1 MEVVEKKRLIP
12 EIRFAEFENNWKQ
25 TQIFEH
31 FEFKN
36 GLNKEKE
43 FFGKGTPIINFTDVY
58 HLTRLKKDDIKGKV
72 ILTDSE
78 LERFSISKGDVLFT
92 RTSETIHDIGMSA
105 SVIEEI
111 QDCVF
116 SGFVLRARPKNSNFS
131 PDFTSYLFSTFSVR
145 KEIIRKSSMT
155 TRALTSG
162 TLLNQVYFNF
172 PTIPE
177 QQKIAAF
184 LSAVDEKIQ
193 QLRQKKAL
201 LEKYKKG
208 VMQKLFP
215 KKAGDAPELRFK
227 KPNGSNYPDW
237 QEKKLGEVCQKIS
250 SGKSKNSEK
259 REVPLY
265 GSTGLIGYCDEI
277 THNGTFILIARV
289 GANAG
294 TINIVNGQFGVSD
307 NTLVI
312 NSDELNLKYLYFK
325 LLNFNLNRLIFGSG
339 QPLITGGQLKGL
351 SFSFPSKEE
360 QQKIANFLS
369 GIDQKI
375 NQVETQINQ
384 TQTFKKGLLQQMFV

>member
-1 MEVVEKKRLIP
+1 
-12 EIRFAEFENNWKQ
+12 
-25 TQIFEH
+25 
-31 FEFKN
+31 
-36 GLNKEKE
+36 
-43 FFGKGTPIINFTDVY
+43 
-58 HLTRLKKDDIKGKV
+58 
-72 ILTDSE
+72 
-78 LERFSISKGDVLFT
+78 
-92 RTSETIHDIGMSA
+92 
-105 SVIEEI
+105 
-111 QDCVF
+111 
-116 SGFVLRARPKNSNFS
+116 
-131 PDFTSYLFSTFSVR
+131 
-145 KEIIRKSSMT
+145 
-155 TRALTSG
+155 
-162 TLLNQVYFNF
+162 LNQVYFNF